1 MDYSTIIWYIAIV
14 AAAVMVLIAL
24 TNIFAQVI
32 KKIINRD
39 NMPAQ
44 ALVFAIAEVLTFLA
58 MAIICAILHIHA
70 LWYFWVLAFIVGVLV
85 TYGAIF
91 GYDNLYSQLGTAITN
106 LIKAMFKGGDQA

>member
-1 MDYSTIIWYIAIV
+1 MDYSTIIWYIAIA

-24 TNIFAQVI
+24 TNVFTQVI

-44 ALVFAIAEVLTFLA
+44 ALAFVIAEALTFLA
-58 MAIICAILHIHA
+58 VAIICAILHIHA
-70 LWYFWVLAFIVGVLV
+70 LWYFWVLAFIVGVIV

-91 GYDNLYSQLGTAITN
+91 GYDNLYSQLGTAMAN
-106 LIKAMFKGGDQA
+106 LINAIFKKGEQ